1 MKAPDYYVI
10 KDTREQQG
18 YNFTPFG
25 SCVGMV
31 EDKLDTGDYTILGL
45 ENKVCIERKA
55 SPEEL
60 ALNLGK
66 DKKRFMAEIERMEP
80 FEHKFLILE
89 FTLEELLQFPNMSKR
104 IPGSKISSV
113 QVTGKYINKMLTE
126 FQIYNDI
133 HVLYCG
139 NMINGFLATSNIL
152 KRINEKYTI
161 GRQD

>member
-1 MKAPDYYVI
+1 MKAPDYYVV

-18 YNFTPFG
+18 YTFSPFG

-45 ENKVCIERKA
+45 EDKVCIERKA

-66 DKKRFMAEIERMEP
+66 DKARFMAEIERMSSFP
-80 FEHKFLILE
+80 HKFLILE
-89 FTLEELLQFPNMSKR
+89 FTIEELMNFPNMTKR
-104 IPGSKISSV
+104 IPDSKVSSV
-113 QVTGKYINKMLTE
+113 KVTGKYISKMLTE

-139 NMINGFLATSNIL
+139 DMRTAFLTVSTIL